1 MFWDWRNRPIE
12 QEPSISSWS
21 LKSDV
26 ILAQPLPIV
35 PEVEKIFYER
45 ERGKGGT
52 DQNLSFSIHRKKFPT
67 QGRGN
72 SIGIPKNLYVCHFRC
87 FPCLIRSPLEF
98 LNPTPTLLNLKLLV
112 SLKDLALEW
121 TCMASWLAC
130 ACLSK
135 KHQSKVILKNIYPAN
150 WFQGG
155 KNSCVEIPGQKNSEK

>member
-1 MFWDWRNRPIE
+1 MLFF
-12 QEPSISSWS
+12 
-21 LKSDV
+21 
-26 ILAQPLPIV
+26 LAQPLPIV

-52 DQNLSFSIHRKKFPT
+52 DQDLSFSIHRKKFPT

-112 SLKDLALEW
+112 SLKDLALE
-121 TCMASWLAC
+121 
-130 ACLSK
+130 
-135 KHQSKVILKNIYPAN
+135 
-150 WFQGG
+150 
-155 KNSCVEIPGQKNSEK
+155 